1 MRPRIAA
8 PLLAAL
14 LAALLAR
21 SATSIEKS
29 ASSPTQ
35 EPAPAP
41 VQKPA
46 SAPGEPAAPPPP
58 ARAAR
63 GPLGLSTVDDA
74 WRDERRGRLVPVRL
88 HVPNGP
94 QGQEGTGGPFPVIL
108 LSHGLGGTRASL
120 GELAEHWASHGYAV
134 VHLQHPGSDEPAV
147 EAEVKAQGGRREEA
161 MRKLATDP
169 AAGGHRPLDARF
181 ALDELARLAAPGG
194 PWAGRIDPSRA
205 GAAGAAFGGWTAL
218 ALAGQV
224 VVARDGRLVTFA
236 DPRVKAAVAVAPPPP
251 PRGADLGVIY
261 GSIAVPVLHVTSTRD
276 DHPIGRFRAVERRG
290 AFDHIGGAEQVLVL
304 LSKVE
309 TAALTGAGE
318 AGPERERAAALL
330 REATTAFWD
339 AHLKGDEKARS
350 WLTDGGLANAVGAEG
365 RVEVKR
371 R

>member
-1 MRPRIAA
+1 MRPRVAA
-8 PLLAAL
+8 PLLAACL
-14 LAALLAR
+14 VALLAR
-21 SATSIEKS
+21 SATP
-29 ASSPTQ
+29 AQ
-35 EPAPAP
+35 QPAPAP
-41 VQKPA
+41 EQKPA
-46 SAPGEPAAPPPP
+46 AAPGSPTAPSAPSATV
-58 ARAAR
+58 RAVR
-63 GPLGLSTVDDA
+63 GPLEVSTVDDA
-74 WRDERRGRLVPVRL
+74 WQDERRGRLVPVRL
-88 HVPNGP
+88 HVPKGL
-94 QGQEGTGGPFPVIL
+94 QGQEGTGSGPSPVIL

-194 PWAGRIDPSRA
+194 PYAGRIDPSRA

-236 DPRVKAAVAVAPPPP
+236 DPRVKAAVALAPPPP
-251 PRGADLGVIY
+251 PRGADLGVVY

-290 AFDHIGGAEQVLVL
+290 AFDHIEGAEQVLVL

-309 TAALTGAGE
+309 TTALTGAGA
-318 AGPERERAAALL
+318 AGPEREQAEALL

-339 AHLKGDEKARS
+339 AHLKGDAKARS